1 MRVERDFEEF
11 IELLNKHRVQYV
23 IIGAFAVTFHSRPRN
38 TGDIDFLIGNSK
50 DNIRKLM
57 KAVVGFGFGDVGL
70 KDQDF
75 LNPDTVIQLR
85 FEPNRIDILTEVA
98 GMKFGEIYKSR
109 VKGKYGK
116 QATWFI
122 SRENLI
128 RSKKVAGRKK
138 DEADLE
144 LLIQFKNKRP

>member
-11 IELLNKHRVQYV
+11 IELLNKHKVQYV

-50 DNIRKLM
+50 ENIRNLM
-57 KAVVGFGFGDVGL
+57 KAVVGFGFDDVGL
-70 KDQDF
+70 KEQDF
-75 LNPDTVIQLR
+75 LNPDTVIQLG

-98 GMKFGEIYKSR
+98 GMKFEEIYKSR
-109 VKGKYGK
+109 VMGRYGK
-116 QATWFI
+116 QAAWFI

-128 RSKKVAGRKK
+128 RSKKATGRKK
-138 DEADLE
+138 DEADVE